1 MKILPTGSKNVRQLE
16 IKSGGSNGMTAIKR
30 CSKIL
35 IQYCI
40 CSFKTSKST
49 EIGSIASEWEIKSGG
64 SNRMNDYQ
72 EKVLQNV
79 DSIVC

>member
-1 MKILPTGSKNVRQLE
+1 MCNEKVLQNFDSVL
-16 IKSGGSNGMTAIKR
+16 
-30 CSKIL
+30 
-35 IQYCI
+35 YI
-40 CSFKTSKST
+40 CSFKTSIST

-79 DSIVC
+79 DSIIC